1 MLRIN
6 WRFIVSKL
14 AQITA
19 MGVLIAVGIA
29 LFPQAR
35 CAVAQTCDGPRD
47 RWCGSGRC
55 CGPTN
60 GYSAVTSCV
69 RSTSIEKAGVCT
81 EHGPGF
87 DEPEIPVR
95 CTNSTNCEVTEV
107 LGSLTDRLSG
117 GYWAV
122 GACPKYAVAPHEKC
136 GVPDTSKNRVR
147 ATCCSGGGGGCT
159 VRYAPPTIDDGYTV
173 DPPNPIVWT
182 QEQPPYGLALGMTL
196 NDIKAH
202 GGQDTTCGTGQRAN
216 ITNISVALTL
226 RQSSI
231 DWILGELSQR
241 YIGVH
246 IKDTYPKYPETAP
259 FGHKYAVCSTGTGV
273 IGAGTP
279 DAELDCRFF
288 RPLDPGKYDV
298 TVTACQSDG
307 QCTTK
312 TLPEPV
318 AVWLMEITLSE
329 AWR

>member
-19 MGVLIAVGIA
+19 MGFLIAVGIA
-29 LFPQAR
+29 LFPQAQ
-35 CAVAQTCDGPRD
+35 CAVAQTCDSPRD

-55 CGPTN
+55 CDPTA
-60 GYSAVTSCV
+60 GFSAVTMCSKEYSYRTGKYYC
-69 RSTSIEKAGVCT
+69 IEK
-81 EHGPGF
+81 GPGF
-87 DEPEIPVR
+87 SEPEIPVR
-95 CTNSTNCEVTEV
+95 CTNSSNCEVTQV
-107 LGSLTDRLSG
+107 LGAPNRLSG
-117 GYWAV
+117 GYWYV
-122 GACPKYAVAPHEKC
+122 GKCTKYEVGPNEIC
-136 GVPDTSKNRVR
+136 TVSTSQNRVR
-147 ATCCSGGGGGCT
+147 ATCCGGSSGGGGCT
-159 VRYAPPTIDDGYTV
+159 PSYAPPTIDDTYTV

-202 GGQDTTCGTGQRAN
+202 GGQDTTCGTGRAN
-216 ITNISVALTL
+216 ITNITVSLTL
-226 RQSSI
+226 QQASI

-241 YIGVH
+241 YINVR

-259 FGHKYAVCSTGTGV
+259 FGHQYAVCSTGTGV

-307 QCTTK
+307 KCTTK
-312 TLPEPV
+312 TLPQPV
-318 AVWLMEITLSE
+318 SVWLMENTLSGS
-329 AWR
+329 WR